1 MWRSRARSQSAEG
14 APRESAALLHAAKH
28 LFALAWPPLLFG
40 ALVLALWSQAAT
52 RGWVD
57 PLILPAPGD
66 ILEQLRLGFASGLY
80 PEHLGV
86 TLLQAMLGFVFACA
100 AGIGIGAL
108 IAASP
113 LVERTLNPF
122 LIGFEAMPKIAMAPL
137 VIVWFGYGI
146 WSKVVLAAVIAFFP
160 VLVSTIL
167 GLRACE
173 PGRLDVLRALG
184 ASQAQ
189 IFRLVRL
196 PSALPYIFS
205 GINVAV
211 VFVLLGSIVGEFVG
225 AKRGLGTL
233 ILYANENLET
243 AQTFSILAMLAA
255 LGMLLH
261 FGVAALRARLL
272 FWAEPQGAHTSAPPT
287 A

>member
-1 MWRSRARSQSAEG
+1 MSLERVRHRISQV
-14 APRESAALLHAAKH
+14 
-28 LFALAWPPLLFG
+28 WPPLLFL
-40 ALVLALWSQAAT
+40 AAVLTAWEGSSRWL
-52 RGWVD
+52 GLD
-57 PLILPAPGD
+57 PLILPPPGE
-66 ILEQLRLGFASGLY
+66 ILEQLRAGFASGIY
-80 PEHLGV
+80 PANLGV
-86 TLLQAMLGFVFACA
+86 TLLQAMLGFLIAVV

-108 IAASP
+108 ISASP
-113 LVERTLNPF
+113 LLERTLNPF
-122 LIGFEAMPKIAMAPL
+122 LIALEAMPKIALAPL

-146 WSKVVLAAVIAFFP
+146 GSKVVLAAVIAFFP

-184 ASQAQ
+184 ATRSQM
-189 IFRLVRL
+189 FRLVRL
-196 PSALPYIFS
+196 PSALPFIFS
-205 GINVAV
+205 GVNVAV

-225 AKRGLGTL
+225 AKAGLGTL

-243 AQTFSILAMLAA
+243 ARTFSILAMLAA

-261 FGVAALRARLL
+261 FGVAALRQRLL
-272 FWAEPQGAHTSAPPT
+272 FWAEPQDGPPP

>member
-1 MWRSRARSQSAEG
+1 MWR
-14 APRESAALLHAAKH
+14 SAALL
-28 LFALAWPPLLFG
+28 LERLWPPLIFG
-40 ALVLALWSQAAT
+40 ALLLGCWEIAA
-52 RGWVD
+52 RAGQLD
-57 PLILPAPGD
+57 PMILPAPSD
-66 ILEQLRLGFASGLY
+66 IGAQLFQGIASGIM

-86 TLLQAMLGFVFACA
+86 TLTEAMLGFVFAII

-108 IAASP
+108 IGSAP
-113 LVERTLNPF
+113 LAERVLNPF

-160 VLVSTIL
+160 VLISTIQ

-173 PGRLDVLRALG
+173 PGRLDVLHALG
-184 ASQAQ
+184 ASRWQV
-189 IFRLVRL
+189 FRLVRL
-196 PSALPYIFS
+196 PSALPFIFS

-243 AQTFSILAMLAA
+243 ARVFAILALLAGV
-255 LGMLLH
+255 GMLLH
-261 FGVAALRARLL
+261 MAVNALRQRLL
-272 FWAEPQGAHTSAPPT
+272 FWAEPLAGPPT
-287 A
+287 T

>member
-1 MWRSRARSQSAEG
+1 MLRWLSQ
-14 APRESAALLHAAKH
+14 
-28 LFALAWPPLLFG
+28 AWPPLLFLILLLTVWEG
-40 ALVLALWSQAAT
+40 AVRWF
-52 RGWVD
+52 GID
-57 PLILPAPGD
+57 PLILPPPGE
-66 ILEQLRLGFASGLY
+66 ILMQLREGFTSGIY
-80 PEHLGV
+80 PVHLGV
-86 TLLQAMLGFVFACA
+86 TLLQALLGFVLAVV

-108 IAASP
+108 ISRAP
-113 LVERTLNPF
+113 LIERTLNPF
-122 LIGFEAMPKIAMAPL
+122 LIAFEAMPKIALAPL

-146 WSKVVLAAVIAFFP
+146 GSKIVLAAVIAFFP

-184 ASQAQ
+184 ASPGQ

-196 PSALPYIFS
+196 PSALPFIFS

-211 VFVLLGSIVGEFVG
+211 VFALLGCIVGEFVG
-225 AKRGLGTL
+225 AKQGLGTL

-243 AQTFSILAMLAA
+243 ARTFSILAMLAA

-261 FGVAALRARLL
+261 FGVAMLRQRLL
-272 FWAEPQGAHTSAPPT
+272 FWAEPRGGPP
-287 A
+287 AA

>member
-1 MWRSRARSQSAEG
+1 MWHRLRQ
-14 APRESAALLHAAKH
+14 PVALL
-28 LFALAWPPLLFG
+28 WPPLLFG
-40 ALVLALWSQAAT
+40 AAVLALWSQAAA

-57 PLILPAPGD
+57 PLVLPAPGD
-66 ILEQLRLGFASGLY
+66 ILEQLQLGFASGIY
-80 PEHLGV
+80 PLHLGV
-86 TLLQAMLGFVFACA
+86 TLLQAMLGFVFAVL

-108 IAASP
+108 IASSP

-122 LIGFEAMPKIAMAPL
+122 LIAFEAMPKIAMAPL

-173 PGRLDVLRALG
+173 PGRMDVLRALG
-184 ASQAQ
+184 ASKAQ
-189 IFRLVRL
+189 LFRLVRL
-196 PSALPYIFS
+196 PSALPFIFS

-225 AKRGLGTL
+225 AKQGLGTL

-243 AQTFSILAMLAA
+243 ARTFSILAMLAA

-261 FGVAALRARLL
+261 FGVGALRARLL
-272 FWAEPQGAHTSAPPT
+272 FWAEPQGGPPT